1 MSYATFFE
9 IGGTVIES
17 MMSSEGTPSTRPVV
31 RPRQMKQAE
40 RAAITAVQELTGTE
54 YDVARGVRGT
64 RNIRTGATSVGT
76 GLKIAR
82 WALAASLADGPLP
95 VGDIIA
101 AGILIGGGAYMIYE
115 GQQDVRQR

>member
-17 MMSSEGTPSTRPVV
+17 LSSSEGTPSTRPTV
-31 RPRQMKQAE
+31 RPKMMKEAE
-40 RAAITAVQELTGTE
+40 RATTRAVQQVVGSE
-54 YDVARGVRGT
+54 YNVARAVKGS
-64 RNIRTGATSVGT
+64 RNIRAGATSVGT
-76 GLKIAR
+76 GVKIAR